1 MPPRRAV
8 TKAKG
13 VTTRQRKAIAEN
25 IEVEQASNKRLREVE
40 DSSGDTDIEIA
51 LEDTV
56 PRAEQEVGTKLAH
69 LICCS

>member
-1 MPPRRAV
+1 M

-25 IEVEQASNKRLREVE
+25 VEVEQASNKRLREVE

-56 PRAEQEVGTKLAH
+56 PSAEQEVSTKLAH